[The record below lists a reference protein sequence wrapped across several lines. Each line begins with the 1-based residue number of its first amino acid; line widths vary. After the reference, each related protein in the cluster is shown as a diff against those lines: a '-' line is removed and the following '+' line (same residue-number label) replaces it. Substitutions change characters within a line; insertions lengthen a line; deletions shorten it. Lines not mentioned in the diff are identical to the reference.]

1 MVPESTITAWENA
14 YATGNYGP
22 YNDVFPEVDWWKELV
37 KNVGYEQA
45 YNLNVRGGTKKM
57 SYFVSLGYLHD
68 GDIFNTTKQEDFDPS
83 FSYRRYNWRSNF
95 DFNITSTTKLSFNV
109 AVRWGIRTNR
119 LIMRML
125 ILG

>member
-1 MVPESTITAWENA
+1 M
-14 YATGNYGP
+14 YA
-22 YNDVFPEVDWWKELV
+22 V
-37 KNVGYEQA
+37 
-45 YNLNVRGGTKKM
+45 VRRKM

-95 DFNITSTTKLSFNV
+95 DSQYNKVPPNCRSMWP
-109 AVRWGIRTNR
+109 VRWGIRTNR

-125 ILG
+125 ILRMSAFLKTFFTAPSNEFPIKYSKWNMGGRVKFRSEYSLSDERRR